1 MLHCSI
7 LIPQQDAADEVSRLV
22 PELDQFM
29 RRRGWLHEVLC
40 IDDGS
45 CDRDWQRLLRLRA
58 EHTSLRLLRMEGQCG
73 LSAALAA
80 GIQAARGEQVILFEA
95 SGQYRV
101 DQIALLVERL
111 ARADLVVGRRHTTR
125 FQKWLLALAQTPR
138 RWLLG
143 LEVRDPDCLF
153 WAARREA
160 LAGIELLPGMHRFL
174 GSLVTTRGYRVTEVH
189 VDHQSSAAY
198 RVGSEAWPR
207 PDNLLATWWQRRN
220 WRNAQASEADERT
233 AIVAMGPP
241 ASESSTNSGTAGGK
255 AAA

>member
-1 MLHCSI
+1 
-7 LIPQQDAADEVSRLV
+7 
-22 PELDQFM
+22 
-29 RRRGWLHEVLC
+29 
-40 IDDGS
+40 
-45 CDRDWQRLLRLRA
+45 
-58 EHTSLRLLRMEGQCG
+58 
-73 LSAALAA
+73 
-80 GIQAARGEQVILFEA
+80 
-95 SGQYRV
+95 
-101 DQIALLVERL
+101 
-111 ARADLVVGRRHTTR
+111 
-125 FQKWLLALAQTPR
+125 
-138 RWLLG
+138 
-143 LEVRDPDCLF
+143 
-153 WAARREA
+153 